1 MSILNSFELV
11 EEVKEQQPQPKPYK
25 PDDYIRL
32 WSTSIGSVIIVL
44 ERMKGTPA
52 LYLRIFYSGEP
63 VFEVGPFFSK
73 RSFDNLNI
81 KWDEVAIE
89 LERRGGSPLVNLP
102 PSEWVKLLEQVK
114 AKIPDAPVMPRVEEV
129 GTPAFV
135 TIGILAREGDR
146 FLHQP
151 VEFEGVIIGRSD
163 IKTIPVAVKRKVK
176 VKGKN
181 RVEEREE
188 LSRFF
193 DLRAPEE
200 TIKLVTHTGE
210 RVDEARFFVLQLQ
223 QPMEHDKFT
232 VYAVGCEVPKSK
244 LVKVRGVVVS
254 EGFRAP
260 YRPVVLATE
269 VEPLNEVLERLV
281 VTPELLKEAGF
292 RVSSYEELKQQVD
305 RVFAPDIVGRPLAK
319 VAYALTLFSVENLS
333 FRSNVEDDGLIWTLF
348 FGDTRT
354 GKSTTARWVYDK
366 LKLGAYTVA
375 ETGSRAGLLYTV
387 DTDLKTIIWGAVTL
401 ADREYAVIDGFDRL
415 PPNEWMEF
423 REARVNR
430 RVIVRK
436 KEQGDA
442 PFRVRTVF
450 CANPKNPLS
459 TYLHPVEALRDIRT
473 LSGEDAGASITR
485 IDLFIPF
492 AVEDVPSG
500 HIVEAATK
508 PSDASEKLRLK
519 LLLAWKAER
528 AVFTPETIKRL
539 QEIAKEIIEKYKGL
553 KIQVVHNGYFHTV
566 AKIAAAFASLLGRYR
581 LTERGL
587 EVVVTEEVVPF
598 VEAFLQEYFTALG
611 LEGYAA
617 VSRTDVEDLAAE
629 VMENETLAK
638 ALVIIYQRLRQ
649 GMTISKSALGSL
661 LGIRDHNKQQ
671 ELVDQLVNLN
681 LAVAKRGTGIL
692 LTVEGMKVAKH
703 LLSLSEG
710 KSLKEKITPPQLS
723 LEWIVCPETD
733 YQKVNFP
740 KQVREEKE
748 SVTVTEGE
756 VREPSSVSE
765 IGSKFE
771 PSSVSEPSEVRTT
784 QGLIPVSE
792 SKEGSSGEL
801 TTQTGSK
808 SETFGSLIYS
818 RLSTPDQVEGG
829 KILPQRLP
837 SSEKEPGSF
846 GLCYLRMAELLKSN
860 PDGLPEDAVVRELV
874 GMGFSEKLIRAVI
887 SFAKQQGKV
896 SVPREGWLL
905 WG

>member
-1 MSILNSFELV
+1 
-11 EEVKEQQPQPKPYK
+11 
-25 PDDYIRL
+25 
-32 WSTSIGSVIIVL
+32 
-44 ERMKGTPA
+44 
-52 LYLRIFYSGEP
+52 
-63 VFEVGPFFSK
+63 
-73 RSFDNLNI
+73 
-81 KWDEVAIE
+81 
-89 LERRGGSPLVNLP
+89 
-102 PSEWVKLLEQVK
+102 
-114 AKIPDAPVMPRVEEV
+114 
-129 GTPAFV
+129 
-135 TIGILAREGDR
+135 
-146 FLHQP
+146 
-151 VEFEGVIIGRSD
+151 
-163 IKTIPVAVKRKVK
+163 
-176 VKGKN
+176 
-181 RVEEREE
+181 E

-260 YRPVVLATE
+260 YKPVVLATE

-292 RVSSYEELKQQVD
+292 RASSYEELKQQVD

-430 RVIVRK
+430 RVMVRK

-459 TYLHPVEALRDIRT
+459 TYAYPVEALRDIRT

-492 AVEDVPSG
+492 GVEDVPSDN
-500 HIVEAATK
+500 IVEAATQD
-508 PSDASEKLRLK
+508 PTIEEEKLRLK

-539 QEIAKEIIEKYKGL
+539 QEIAKGIIEKYKGL

-566 AKIAAAFASLLGRYR
+566 AKIAAAFASLLGKYR

-587 EVVVTEEVVPF
+587 EVVVTEDVIPF
-598 VEAFLQEYFTALG
+598 VEAFFNEYFTALG
-611 LEGYAA
+611 LEGFLASYQ
-617 VSRTDVEDLAAE
+617 VDVEELLERVLQDEILT
-629 VMENETLAK
+629 N
-638 ALVIIYQRLRQ
+638 ALLVIYQRTRE
-649 GMTISKSALGSL
+649 GGTISKSELGAV
-661 LGIRDHNKQQ
+661 LGIRKHDKQQ
-671 ELVDQLVNLN
+671 ELVTRLEQLHL
-681 LAVAKRGTGIL
+681 IL
-692 LTVEGMKVAKH
+692 SRPGKGLVLTVEGRQIAALLQAKM
-703 LLSLSEG
+703 G
-710 KSLKEKITPPQLS
+710 KTVNERLFQGVFPSKLISPRPRVIVPCERDYLK
-723 LEWIVCPETD
+723 
-733 YQKVNFP
+733 
-740 KQVREEKE
+740 VRESEASE
-748 SVTVTEGE
+748 QGAVLSQTIDFRGDYGEVHPPNINQE
-756 VREPSSVSE
+756 VREVKEAIREQGSETEPISESKSSDNPLEPGSTSE
-765 IGSKFE
+765 L
-771 PSSVSEPSEVRTT
+771 SEARTT
-784 QGLIPVSE
+784 QGLMPVSE
-792 SKEGSSGEL
+792 SKETISSSQFSEP
-801 TTQTGSK
+801 GSK
-808 SETFGSLIYS
+808 TEVFDNPIYGGRIHGDGDELI
-818 RLSTPDQVEGG
+818 LKG
-829 KILPQRLP
+829 KPPKIRV

-846 GLCYLRMAELLKSN
+846 GLCYLRMVELLKSS
-860 PDGLPEDAVVRELV
+860 PDGLPESEVVQRLEDQ
-874 GMGFSEKLIRAVI
+874 GFSEKLIRKVI
-887 SFAKQQGKV
+887 EFAKQQGKV
-896 SVPREGWLL
+896 SAPREGWLV
-905 WG
+905 WS